1 MLYYRQ
7 EICFL
12 YDRIRKKEDIGMK
25 LGAQLYSVRTGL
37 QTPEDVRG
45 TFRKVKAIGYENVQF
60 SGGAPID
67 AEILK
72 DISEENGLPV
82 VCTHSPFDRIVND
95 TDALIREHR
104 IFDCPVIGLGAM
116 PKEYRTGR
124 EGLKA
129 LLSVLELPVKK
140 ILDAGLRFAYH
151 NHNFE
156 FADHG
161 DGNPP
166 VLDQML
172 ETCESWQFILDTY
185 WVEYAGYSAVE
196 YIRKVGGEH
205 LPNIHF
211 KDMAKDEKRSICSC
225 GAGVLNFAAIEAVCR
240 EVGVKNVLVEQD
252 NAVDD
257 ADPFAEMDASFRYLR
272 PIVH

>member
-1 MLYYRQ
+1 
-7 EICFL
+7 
-12 YDRIRKKEDIGMK
+12 MK

-37 QTPEDVRG
+37 QTPEDVRK
-45 TFRKVKAIGYENVQF
+45 TFRKIKAIGYENVQF

-67 AEILK
+67 AEVLK
-72 DISEENGLPV
+72 EISEENGLPV
-82 VCTHSPFDRIVND
+82 VCTHSPFDRILND

-104 IFDCPVIGLGAM
+104 IFSCPVIGLGAM

-124 EGLKA
+124 EGLTA

-140 ILDAGLRFAYH
+140 IRDAGLEFAYH
-151 NHNFE
+151 NHAFE
-156 FADHG
+156 LADRG

-172 ETCESWQFILDTY
+172 EECGDWQFTLDTY

-196 YIRKVGGEH
+196 YIRKAGGDR
-205 LPNIHF
+205 LWNIHF
-211 KDMAKDEKRSICSC
+211 KDMAKNEERSICPC
-225 GAGVLNFAAIEAVCR
+225 GEGTLDFVTIEKVCR
-240 EVGVKNVLVEQD
+240 EIGVRNVLVEQD
-252 NAVDD
+252 NAVN
-257 ADPFAEMDASFRYLR
+257 APDPFAQMESGFRFLR